1 MHRKV
6 SHNQYSDEGCC
17 FGAQYSTRVMS
28 SIYRYCNSH
37 ELYFI
42 GCTLSDIL
50 LSRLLVYVF
59 CSWQDLMHAP
69 ACIHIGKKKRSGS
82 ITCPYVTRG
91 SPPTQWGGGGENTDE
106 SFKKQHNKTFSNQYL
121 YSDSVFSPVFNSA
134 WWPTPLELT
143 LATCSIRRAAQTMRG
158 LIVGACMH
166 LRGLIK
172 GIVLCCIFAL
182 LIYVQLGGGQS
193 GWCPWSHTVGH
204 MFSVGWN
211 SVALTSKHRE
221 KKKEQTHTHIYAQT
235 RTHTF
240 SAPLT
245 KSIFNTPSCCLLGN
259 THHGSCATYMY
270 SPFLRTCVNV
280 RTSEERT
287 YTHTA

>member
-1 MHRKV
+1 MEDSICHHHCGTRPPPLPEQPPIFPRLPLSPSPTLRENEKKKKPMHRKV

-17 FGAQYSTRVMS
+17 FGAQYNTRVMS

-91 SPPTQWGGGGENTDE
+91 FPPTQWGGGGNTDE

-121 YSDSVFSPVFNSA
+121 YSHSVFSP
-134 WWPTPLELT
+134 
-143 LATCSIRRAAQTMRG
+143 
-158 LIVGACMH
+158 
-166 LRGLIK
+166 
-172 GIVLCCIFAL
+172 
-182 LIYVQLGGGQS
+182 
-193 GWCPWSHTVGH
+193 
-204 MFSVGWN
+204 
-211 SVALTSKHRE
+211 
-221 KKKEQTHTHIYAQT
+221 
-235 RTHTF
+235 
-240 SAPLT
+240 
-245 KSIFNTPSCCLLGN
+245 CLQ
-259 THHGSCATYMY
+259 
-270 SPFLRTCVNV
+270 
-280 RTSEERT
+280 
-287 YTHTA
+287 